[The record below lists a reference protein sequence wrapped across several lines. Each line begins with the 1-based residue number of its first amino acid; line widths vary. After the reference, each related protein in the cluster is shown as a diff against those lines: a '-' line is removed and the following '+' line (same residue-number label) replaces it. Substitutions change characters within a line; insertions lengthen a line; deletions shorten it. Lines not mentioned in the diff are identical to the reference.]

1 MIEKKK
7 DQCGFYLDYAAAAFN
22 SSAPADW
29 NLQVEPPHDT
39 IGAVEGIVK

>member
-7 DQCGFYLDYAAAAFN
+7 DQCAFYLDYAAADFN
-22 SSAPADW
+22 
-29 NLQVEPPHDT
+29 LLT